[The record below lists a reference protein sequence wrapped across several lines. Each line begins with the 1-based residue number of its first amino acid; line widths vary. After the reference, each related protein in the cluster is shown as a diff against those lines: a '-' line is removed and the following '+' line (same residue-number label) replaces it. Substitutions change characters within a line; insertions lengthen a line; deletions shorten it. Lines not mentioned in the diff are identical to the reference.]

1 MAVTLVYFLTKV
13 ALAIWFG
20 GAVFFERA
28 WPSICHNI
36 VFIKYFW
43 GDRIFMMSIFAARAF
58 GLRDIVL
65 IGNLTTMPSV
75 RRVFEDLQN
84 NFGVRFV
91 IPENSQ
97 FGTVIGAALYRG
109 K

>member
-43 GDRIFMMSIFAARAF
+43 GDRIFMMSI
-58 GLRDIVL
+58 L
-65 IGNLTTMPSV
+65 
-75 RRVFEDLQN
+75 
-84 NFGVRFV
+84 
-91 IPENSQ
+91 
-97 FGTVIGAALYRG
+97 
-109 K
+109 